1 VPNHTA
7 LLLPLDD
14 PWAAEQY
21 VPPVS
26 HRAPAAMPLLYAE
39 HRQTVRRT
47 ALGVLVAVLALLAVG
62 FVLGQPIL
70 REYPAHLNR
79 PTAVAGMAMLT
90 DAHHRAL
97 AKQMHDRQA
106 TIAGIDDT
114 SAAFYASDT
123 DPTRPVLVLAATT
136 FDLFPGRDIDRAFT
150 ALDGKLVGAT
160 AVDPGYM
167 GGTAKCAQTPD
178 QAQSVCAWAD
188 HGSAGIVFGYG
199 RDVPDTARLMRDIRA
214 EMVFRP

>member
-1 VPNHTA
+1 VSNHSA

-14 PWAAEQY
+14 PWAAERY

-26 HRAPAAMPLLYAE
+26 HRAPAAMPVLYAE
-39 HRQTVRRT
+39 HRQTVRRVG
-47 ALGVLVAVLALLAVG
+47 LGVLVAALALLAVG

-90 DAHHRAL
+90 DPYHTAL
-97 AKQMHDRQA
+97 ATKLHDKLA
-106 TIAGIDDT
+106 TVAGVDET
-114 SAAFYASDT
+114 SAAFYASDA
-123 DPTRPVLVLAATT
+123 DPTRPVLVLAGTA

-150 ALDGKLVGAT
+150 ALDGKLVGVT
-160 AVDPGYM
+160 AVDPGFM

-178 QAQSVCAWAD
+178 GAQSVCVWGD
-188 HGSAGIVFGYG
+188 HGSTGIVFGYG
-199 RDVPDTARLMRDIRA
+199 RDVLDTASLMRDIRA
-214 EMVFRP
+214 EILFRP